1 MDTSQRKWL
10 FISVGFSLLVLVVI
24 LFFTIN
30 ENTLTY
36 IKEINPLFLLL
47 AFLTHVLTMC
57 FWAWRV
63 QKMTGS
69 LGYRIGFFY
78 SLNLVFANLLAAA
91 VTPAQAGGEPV
102 RIHELY
108 KADVPLGDATAIVIM
123 ERVLDGIALAALAA
137 FSMIVLTD
145 QWKSLGAVSEVMVY
159 VTWIFVAGCLFLFY
173 LAVRRPDTVKRVVNW
188 CTLLLTKTWENKRV
202 EELLARADK
211 EIDNFQSATIRFVHT
226 AKGGLLWGMLFTLL
240 YWVSEIITASLILV
254 GLGQPPLILESFVIQ
269 LILAILM
276 MMPLTPGSSGIA
288 EVGATSMYALF
299 IPASIVGIFVV
310 IWRVV
315 LYYFN
320 IALGILS
327 SLIIVRREAKRQ
339 CNFPLFPDLNPYHGE
354 QQSLCTYDAGEVRSP
369 GGFCRIQRC
378 HDRTA
383 GHPC

>member
-1 MDTSQRKWL
+1 MDISQRKWL
-10 FISVGFSLLVLVVI
+10 FISIGFSLLVLIVI

-36 IKEINPLFLLL
+36 LQKINPWFLLL
-47 AFLTHVLTMC
+47 AFITHVLTMC
-57 FWAWRV
+57 FWACRV
-63 QKMTGS
+63 QQMSKS

-145 QWKSLGAVSEVMVY
+145 QWKSLGAVSEVMVF

-173 LAVRRPDTVKRVVNW
+173 LAIRRPDVVKRVVGW
-188 CTLLLTKTWENKRV
+188 CTRFLTKTWENSKV
-202 EELLARADK
+202 EALLTRADK
-211 EIDNFQSATIRFVHT
+211 EIDNFQTATIRFVHT
-226 AKGGLLWGMLFTLL
+226 AKGGLFWGMLFTLL
-240 YWVSEIITASLILV
+240 YWVSEIVTASLILV
-254 GLGQPPLILESFVIQ
+254 GLGQPPFFLESFVIQ

-288 EVGATSMYALF
+288 EVGATSMYVLVGL
-299 IPASIVGIFVV
+299 PASIVGIFVV

-320 IALGILS
+320 IILGVLS
-327 SLIIVRREAKRQ
+327 SFIIVRREAKRQ
-339 CNFPLFPDLNPYHGE
+339 IRPPV
-354 QQSLCTYDAGEVRSP
+354 S
-369 GGFCRIQRC
+369 
-378 HDRTA
+378 
-383 GHPC
+383 

>member
-1 MDTSQRKWL
+1 MEKSQRKWL

-36 IKEINPLFLLL
+36 IKKINPLFLLL
-47 AFLTHVLTMC
+47 AFMTHLLTMC

-91 VTPAQAGGEPV
+91 ITPAQAGGEPV

-123 ERVLDGIALAALAA
+123 ERVLDGVILAALAA
-137 FSMIVLTD
+137 FAMVVLTD
-145 QWKSLGAVSEVMVY
+145 QWKSLGAVSEVMVF
-159 VTWIFVAGCLFLFY
+159 VIWIFVAGSIFLFY
-173 LAVRRPDTVKRVVNW
+173 LAVQRPDTVKRIFNR
-188 CTLLLTKTWENKRV
+188 CTLCLTKKWENKRV
-202 EELLARADK
+202 EKFIARADK
-211 EIDNFQSATIRFVHT
+211 EIDNFQSTTLRFVHT
-226 AKGGLLWGMLFTLL
+226 AKSGLFWGMLFTLL
-240 YWVSEIITASLILV
+240 YWVSEILTASLILI

-310 IWRVV
+310 IWRIV

-327 SLIIVRREAKRQ
+327 SLIIVRREAAK
-339 CNFPLFPDLNPYHGE
+339 
-354 QQSLCTYDAGEVRSP
+354 VK
-369 GGFCRIQRC
+369 
-378 HDRTA
+378 
-383 GHPC
+383 

>member
-1 MDTSQRKWL
+1 MDKSQMKWL
-10 FISVGFSLLVLVVI
+10 YISIGFSMLVLVII
-24 LFFTIN
+24 LALTIN
-30 ENTLTY
+30 ENTIIYL
-36 IKEINPLFLLL
+36 KEINPIFLAL
-47 AFLTHVLTMC
+47 AFLTHILTMC
-57 FWAWRV
+57 FWAMRV
-63 QKMTGS
+63 KMMSGS
-69 LGYRIGFFY
+69 LGYRIGFWY
-78 SLNLVFANLLAAA
+78 SLNLVFANLLASA

-145 QWKSLGAVSEVMVY
+145 QWKSLGAVSEAMVF

-173 LAVRRPDTVKRVVNW
+173 LAIRRPDVVKQVVKR
-188 CTLLLTKTWENKRV
+188 CTVWLTRKWESRRV
-202 EELLARADK
+202 EELVVRADR
-211 EIDNFQSATIRFVHT
+211 EIDNFQGATIRFVRT
-226 AKGGLLWGMLFTLL
+226 AKTGLLFGMLFTLL

-299 IPASIVGIFVV
+299 IPPAIVGVFVV
-310 IWRVV
+310 IWRIV

-327 SLIIVRREAKRQ
+327 SIIIMRREAR
-339 CNFPLFPDLNPYHGE
+339 
-354 QQSLCTYDAGEVRSP
+354 
-369 GGFCRIQRC
+369 RC
-378 HDRTA
+378 SEGDS
-383 GHPC
+383 

>member
-1 MDTSQRKWL
+1 MDESQRKWL
-10 FISVGFSLLVLVVI
+10 FVSVGFSLLVLVVI

-36 IKEINPLFLLL
+36 LQEINPWFLLL

-69 LGYRIGFFY
+69 LGYCIGFLY

-108 KADVPLGDATAIVIM
+108 KANVPLGDATAIVIM
-123 ERVLDGIALAALAA
+123 ERVLDGIILAALAA
-137 FSMIVLTD
+137 FAMIVLTD

-159 VTWIFVAGCLFLFY
+159 VTWIFVAGCIFLFY
-173 LAVRRPDTVKRVVNW
+173 LAVRRPETVKRVVNR
-188 CTLLLTKTWENKRV
+188 CTLVLTKTWENKRV
-202 EELLARADK
+202 EKLLIRADK
-211 EIDNFQSATIRFVHT
+211 EIDNFQGATIRFVHT
-226 AKGGLLWGMLFTLL
+226 AKGGLIWGLFFTLL
-240 YWVSEIITASLILV
+240 YWVSEIVTASLILV

-310 IWRVV
+310 IWRLV

-327 SLIIVRREAKRQ
+327 SLIIVRREAQRQ
-339 CNFPLFPDLNPYHGE
+339 C
-354 QQSLCTYDAGEVRSP
+354 SP
-369 GGFCRIQRC
+369 
-378 HDRTA
+378 
-383 GHPC
+383 PVS

>member
-1 MDTSQRKWL
+1 MDKTQMKWL
-10 FISVGFSLLVLVVI
+10 YISVGFSLVVLVIILVL
-24 LFFTIN
+24 TIN
-30 ENTLTY
+30 ENTITY
-36 IKEINPLFLLL
+36 LKEINPVFLIL

-57 FWAWRV
+57 FWAMRV
-63 QKMTGS
+63 KLMSGS
-69 LGYRIGFFY
+69 LGYRIGFWY

-91 VTPAQAGGEPV
+91 ITPSQAGGEPV

-123 ERVLDGIALAALAA
+123 ERVLDGVALAALAA

-145 QWKSLGAVSEVMVY
+145 QWRSLGAVSEAMVFI
-159 VTWIFVAGCLFLFY
+159 TWIFVAGCLFLFY
-173 LAVRRPDTVKRVVNW
+173 LAIRRPDVVKQVVKR
-188 CTLLLTKTWENKRV
+188 CTVWLTRKWESRRV
-202 EELLARADK
+202 EELVVRADK
-211 EIDNFQSATIRFVHT
+211 EIDNFQGATIRFVRT
-226 AKGGLLWGMLFTLL
+226 AKAGLLFGMLFTLL

-299 IPASIVGIFVV
+299 IPPAIVGVFVV
-310 IWRVV
+310 IWRIV

-327 SLIIVRREAKRQ
+327 SIIIMRREAR
-339 CNFPLFPDLNPYHGE
+339 
-354 QQSLCTYDAGEVRSP
+354 
-369 GGFCRIQRC
+369 RC
-378 HDRTA
+378 DESDS
-383 GHPC
+383 

>member
-1 MDTSQRKWL
+1 M
-10 FISVGFSLLVLVVI
+10 SL
-24 LFFTIN
+24 
-30 ENTLTY
+30 
-36 IKEINPLFLLL
+36 
-47 AFLTHVLTMC
+47 
-57 FWAWRV
+57 
-63 QKMTGS
+63 S

-91 VTPAQAGGEPV
+91 ITPAQAGGEPV

-123 ERVLDGIALAALAA
+123 ERVLDGVALAALAA

-145 QWKSLGAVSEVMVY
+145 QWKSLGTVSEVMVY
-159 VTWIFVAGCLFLFY
+159 VTWIFVAGCIFLFY
-173 LAVRRPDTVKRVVNW
+173 LAVRRPDMVKRVVSR
-188 CTLLLTKTWENKRV
+188 CTLFLTKTWENKRV
-202 EELLARADK
+202 EELLVRADK
-211 EIDNFQSATIRFVHT
+211 EIDNFQSATLRFVHT
-226 AKGGLLWGMLFTLL
+226 AKRGLLWGMLFTLL
-240 YWVSEIITASLILV
+240 YWVSEIVTASLILV
-254 GLGQPPLILESFVIQ
+254 GLGQKPLILESFVIQ

-327 SLIIVRREAKRQ
+327 SIIIVRREAKKA
-339 CNFPLFPDLNPYHGE
+339 E
-354 QQSLCTYDAGEVRSP
+354 
-369 GGFCRIQRC
+369 
-378 HDRTA
+378 
-383 GHPC
+383 

>member
-1 MDTSQRKWL
+1 MDISQRKWL
-10 FISVGFSLLVLVVI
+10 FISVGFSLFVLIVI

-36 IKEINPLFLLL
+36 LREINPWILLL
-47 AFLTHVLTMC
+47 AFMTHLLTMC
-57 FWAWRV
+57 FWALRV
-63 QKMTGS
+63 QKMSGS

-91 VTPAQAGGEPV
+91 MTPAQAGGEPV

-123 ERVLDGIALAALAA
+123 ERVLDGIALAGLAA
-137 FSMIVLTD
+137 FAMIVLTD
-145 QWKSLGAVSEVMVY
+145 QWKSLGTVSEIMVF
-159 VTWIFVAGCLFLFY
+159 VIWIFVAGCLVLFY
-173 LAVRRPDTVKRVVNW
+173 LAIRRPDVVKRVVNR
-188 CTLLLTKTWENKRV
+188 CTLFLTKTWENKRV
-202 EELLARADK
+202 EELLVRADR

-226 AKGGLLWGMLFTLL
+226 AKGGLCWGMLFTLL
-240 YWVSEIITASLILV
+240 YWVSEIVTASLILV

-288 EVGATSMYALF
+288 EVGATSMYAIF
-299 IPASIVGIFVV
+299 IPAPIVGIFVV

-327 SLIIVRREAKRQ
+327 SIIIVRREAKMA
-339 CNFPLFPDLNPYHGE
+339 E
-354 QQSLCTYDAGEVRSP
+354 
-369 GGFCRIQRC
+369 
-378 HDRTA
+378 
-383 GHPC
+383 

>member
-1 MDTSQRKWL
+1 LDTSQRKWL

-24 LFFTIN
+24 LYFTIN
-30 ENTLTY
+30 EKTLTY

-47 AFLTHVLTMC
+47 AFLTHLLTMC
-57 FWAWRV
+57 FWALRV

-145 QWKSLGAVSEVMVY
+145 QWKSLGTVSEVMVF

-173 LAVRRPDTVKRVVNW
+173 LAVRRPDTVKSVVNR
-188 CTLLLTKTWENKRV
+188 CTLFLTKTWENKRV
-202 EELLARADK
+202 EALIARADK
-211 EIDNFQSATIRFVHT
+211 EIDNFQGATIRFVHT
-226 AKGGLLWGMLFTLL
+226 AKGGLMWGMLFTLL
-240 YWVSEIITASLILV
+240 YWVSEIVTASLILV

-288 EVGATSMYALF
+288 EVGATSMYVLF

-310 IWRVV
+310 VWRVV

-320 IALGILS
+320 IALGIIS
-327 SLIIVRREAKRQ
+327 SLIIVRREAKKAE
-339 CNFPLFPDLNPYHGE
+339 CNPPLL
-354 QQSLCTYDAGEVRSP
+354 
-369 GGFCRIQRC
+369 
-378 HDRTA
+378 
-383 GHPC
+383 

>member
-1 MDTSQRKWL
+1 MDKSQRKWL

-36 IKEINPLFLLL
+36 LQEINPWFLLL

-57 FWAWRV
+57 FWAWRI

-69 LGYRIGFFY
+69 LGYCIGFFY

-123 ERVLDGIALAALAA
+123 ERVLDGVVLAALAA
-137 FSMIVLTD
+137 FAMVVLTD
-145 QWKSLGAVSEVMVY
+145 QWKSLGAVSEIMVY
-159 VTWIFVAGCLFLFY
+159 VIWIFVAGCIFLFY
-173 LAVRRPDTVKRVVNW
+173 LAVRRPDTEKRIFNR
-188 CTLLLTKTWENKRV
+188 CTLVLTKTWENKRV
-202 EELLARADK
+202 EKFIARADK
-211 EIDNFQSATIRFVHT
+211 EIDNFQSTTIRFVHT
-226 AKGGLLWGMLFTLL
+226 AKGGLVWGLFFTLL
-240 YWVSEIITASLILV
+240 YWVSEIVTASLILV

-327 SLIIVRREAKRQ
+327 SLIIVRREARKH
-339 CNFPLFPDLNPYHGE
+339 CEPP
-354 QQSLCTYDAGEVRSP
+354 A
-369 GGFCRIQRC
+369 
-378 HDRTA
+378 A
-383 GHPC
+383 

>member
-1 MDTSQRKWL
+1 MDLSQRKWL
-10 FISVGFSLLVLVVI
+10 FISIGFSLFVLIII
-24 LFFTIN
+24 LAFTIN
-30 ENTLTY
+30 ENTLTSL
-36 IKEINPLFLLL
+36 KEINPWFLLL
-47 AFLTHVLTMC
+47 AFLTHLLTMC

-63 QKMTGS
+63 QKMSGS

-123 ERVLDGIALAALAA
+123 ERVLDGIALAGLAA
-137 FSMIVLTD
+137 FAMIVLTD
-145 QWKSLGAVSEVMVY
+145 QWKSLGTVSEIMVF
-159 VTWIFVAGCLFLFY
+159 VTWIFVAGCLVLFY
-173 LAVRRPDTVKRVVNW
+173 LAIRRPDVIKKVVNR
-188 CTLLLTKTWENKRV
+188 CTRFLTRTWENKRV
-202 EELLARADK
+202 EELLVRADR

-226 AKGGLLWGMLFTLL
+226 AKGGLFWGMLFTLL
-240 YWVSEIITASLILV
+240 YWVSEIVTASLILI

-288 EVGATSMYALF
+288 EVGATTMYALF

-310 IWRVV
+310 VWRVV

-327 SLIIVRREAKRQ
+327 SIIIVRREAKVA
-339 CNFPLFPDLNPYHGE
+339 E
-354 QQSLCTYDAGEVRSP
+354 
-369 GGFCRIQRC
+369 
-378 HDRTA
+378 
-383 GHPC
+383 

>member
-1 MDTSQRKWL
+1 MERSQVKWL
-10 FISVGFSLLVLVVI
+10 YISVGFSIAVLIVI
-24 LFFTIN
+24 LYFTIN
-30 ENTLTY
+30 ENTISYLQ
-36 IKEINPLFLLL
+36 KVNPWFLLL
-47 AFLTHVLTMC
+47 AFLTHILTMC

-69 LGYRIGFFY
+69 LGYRVGFFY

-91 VTPAQAGGEPV
+91 VTPAQTGGGPV

-108 KADVPLGDATAIVIM
+108 KAKVPLGDATAVVIM
-123 ERVLDGIALAALAA
+123 ERVLDGIALAGLAA
-137 FSMIVLTD
+137 FAMIALTE
-145 QWKSLGAVSEVMVY
+145 QWKSLGAISEIMVY

-173 LAVRRPDTVKRVVNW
+173 LAIRRPDVIKRVVTR
-188 CTLLLTKTWENKRV
+188 CTRFLTRKWDRERV
-202 EELLARADK
+202 EELLIRADT
-211 EIDNFQSATIRFVHT
+211 EIDHFQQAVVKFVRS

-240 YWVSEIITASLILV
+240 YWVSEIVTASLILV

-310 IWRVV
+310 IWRIV

-327 SLIIVRREAKRQ
+327 SIIIVRREA
-339 CNFPLFPDLNPYHGE
+339 
-354 QQSLCTYDAGEVRSP
+354 RSSE
-369 GGFCRIQRC
+369 
-378 HDRTA
+378 
-383 GHPC
+383 

>member
-1 MDTSQRKWL
+1 MDSSQRKWL

-24 LFFTIN
+24 LFLTIN
-30 ENTLTY
+30 EKTLTY
-36 IKEINPLFLLL
+36 LKEINPLFLLL
-47 AFLTHVLTMC
+47 AFMTHVLTMC
-57 FWAWRV
+57 FWALRV

-123 ERVLDGIALAALAA
+123 ERVLDGVALAALAA

-145 QWKSLGAVSEVMVY
+145 QWKSLGTVSEVMVY
-159 VTWIFVAGCLFLFY
+159 ITWIFVAGCIFLFY
-173 LAVRRPDTVKRVVNW
+173 LAVRRPDMVKRVVSR
-188 CTLLLTKTWENKRV
+188 CTLFLTKTWENKRV

-211 EIDNFQSATIRFVHT
+211 EIDNFQSATLRFVHT
-226 AKGGLLWGMLFTLL
+226 AKRGLLWGMLFTLL
-240 YWVSEIITASLILV
+240 YWVSEIVTASLILV
-254 GLGQPPLILESFVIQ
+254 GLGQKPLILESFVIQ

-310 IWRVV
+310 IWRIV

-320 IALGILS
+320 IVLGILS
-327 SLIIVRREAKRQ
+327 SIIIVRREAGKVQ
-339 CNFPLFPDLNPYHGE
+339 
-354 QQSLCTYDAGEVRSP
+354 
-369 GGFCRIQRC
+369 
-378 HDRTA
+378 
-383 GHPC
+383 